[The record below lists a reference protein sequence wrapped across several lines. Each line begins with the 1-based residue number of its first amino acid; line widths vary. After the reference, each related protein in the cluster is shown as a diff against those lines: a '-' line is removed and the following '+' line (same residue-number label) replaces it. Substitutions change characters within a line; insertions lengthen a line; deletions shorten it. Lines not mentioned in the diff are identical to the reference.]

1 MSTPFQI
8 DEEID
13 KLIDK
18 FTDDLRVRIK
28 KAIVRSEKLVLKQ
41 YMASQKETLRG
52 KATQK
57 VVPVE
62 PNQKGPKPQ
71 GSPRKTKVVVDI
83 QKGKSGR
90 PEGSHRKGV
99 HHREQD
105 YVNDST

>member
-62 PNQKGPKPQ
+62 PNQKVPKPQ